1 MAKPSNF
8 TKFFSTYLMQHVSAE
23 QHGEYRFDCPFL
35 DCLKSQH
42 FYGNC
47 SDGQWHCKRC
57 DRSGNART
65 LITELHDQ
73 YLPLTT
79 PSQYRSLSEVRG
91 ISPQILENA
100 GFAYDVDHDR
110 WLVPYYTYNIETDE
124 WSDYLNNLGYFFPS
138 STNDKM
144 RYKIRKASE
153 LPLYLYNCGLH
164 QYPPEDTAIILE
176 GEWDTLTYFDMFPDT
191 TNFVLGKAGAGWK
204 SEYAKSLSKT
214 KRVIFLLDNDLGGR
228 KQTALAA
235 GKTYEYIRDIHTID
249 WALIPGA
256 QKDIRDQWVEDK
268 EQAIAKIKAAIVPYD
283 LEEIKTQEQHGSYQ
297 TCVESHTQIE
307 TFEEY
312 ITNAQKYLYLT
323 PEVKLSIA
331 SVLGITN
338 SITIPGEPLW
348 AFLIGPP
355 SSGKTTF
362 IDSFGGNNEYFD
374 NLSKITAKS
383 LISGWKDETSKEP
396 SYLIKLKN
404 MTLFVK
410 DFTVTLSSSV
420 EEQKEVFGLLTDIFD
435 GYVKIPYGNN
445 LVKEFYGLYFNMIAG
460 VTDKVHAHSAAT
472 IGERFFRIDYL
483 GATYDS
489 REFANRALLNFGKND
504 EKKEKLM
511 ENTLGFVK
519 YLRQMP
525 ISMDI
530 DPQYHDPI
538 IDLAEFIATIR
549 TKVEADQREGIKYRP
564 RAELPARLTIGLAK
578 LFVSIRSVFN
588 RDPDNEEETAR
599 ASKIAWQ
606 CVKKVGMDTCYG
618 FPLDIV
624 KTIYHN
630 PNADKDHV
638 ASLAKV
644 QSTRAYRIL
653 NELKATGVVQEM
665 KGFSKGGRPPN
676 IFVLNPK
683 LTKVLDYDTS
693 HIEERPRR
701 VGPPRGPR
709 PIGKR
714 R

>member
-1 MAKPSNF
+1 MSRPSNF
-8 TKFFSTYLMQHVSAE
+8 TKFFSTYLMQHVEAE

-35 DCLKSQH
+35 DCLKSEH

-73 YLPLTT
+73 FLHTT
-79 PSQYRSLSEVRG
+79 SPSQYRSLSEVRG
-91 ISPQILENA
+91 ISPQILEDA
-100 GFAYDVDHDR
+100 GFAYDPENDR
-110 WLVPYYTYNIETDE
+110 WLVPYYTYNVEKEE
-124 WSDYLNNLGYFFPS
+124 WSEYLNNLGYFFPS
-138 STNDKM
+138 SANDKM

-164 QYPPEDTAIILE
+164 QYPPEDTAVILE
-176 GEWDTLTYFDMFPDT
+176 GEWDTLAYYEMFPEST
-191 TNFVLGKAGAGWK
+191 YLILGKAGAGWK

-214 KRVIFLLDNDLGGR
+214 RRLVFLLDNDIGGR

-235 GKTYEYIRDIHTID
+235 SKSYEYIRDIHTLD
-249 WALIPGA
+249 WTLIPGA
-256 QKDIRDQWVEDK
+256 QKDIRDQWVTDK
-268 EQAIAKIKAAIVPYD
+268 QEAVSKIKSAIVPYD
-283 LEEIKTQEQHGSYQ
+283 LEEIKTQEAHGTYQ
-297 TCVESHTQIE
+297 TSVASYNQIE

-331 SVLGITN
+331 CVLGITN
-338 SITIPGEPLW
+338 SISIPGEPLW
-348 AFLIGPP
+348 TFLIGPP

-374 NLSKITAKS
+374 NLSKITSKS
-383 LISGWKDETSKEP
+383 LISGWKDDTGKEA
-396 SYLIKLKN
+396 SYLVKLKD

-410 DFTVTLSSSV
+410 DFTVTLSDSL

-435 GYVKIPYGNN
+435 GYVKIPFGNN
-445 LVKEFYGLYFNMIAG
+445 QVKEFYGLYFNLVAG

-483 GATYDS
+483 GKHYDS
-489 REFANRALLNFGKND
+489 REFARRALANFGKND
-504 EKKEKLM
+504 EKKERLM

-525 ISMDI
+525 IPMEIPDEYNE
-530 DPQYHDPI
+530 PL

-549 TKVEADQREGIKYRP
+549 TKVEQDQRDGIKYRP
-564 RAELPARLTIGLAK
+564 RTELPARLAIGLAK

-588 RDPDNEEETAR
+588 RNPDNEEETIR
-599 ASKIAWQ
+599 ASKLAWQ

-624 KTIYHN
+624 QAIYHN
-630 PNADKDHV
+630 QNADKDRI

-653 NELKATGVVQEM
+653 NELKATGVIHEA
-665 KGFSKGGRPPN
+665 KGFSSGGRPPN

-683 LTKVLDYDTS
+683 LTKVLDYDAS
-693 HIEERPRR
+693 HIEERPKRL
-701 VGPPRGPR
+701 GPPRGPR
-709 PIGKR
+709 LIGKR
-714 R
+714 